1 MENLNTDVRVERVR
15 THLHP
20 QGLRHNQVQ
29 AKEIFQ
35 NIS

>member
-20 QGLRHNQVQ
+20 QGLQHIQVQ